1 MYQGEMR
8 LSASDSIAFMNR
20 TSRHKVACAVHEA
33 DWHETIK
40 TVPEAVQWANYCE
53 QHALNDC
60 YVSDNTFGKWRG
72 FGDVKEIT
80 RLAVDLDHYHTVHKD
95 LSAAQLWDAIAVAL
109 PWLPQPTII
118 EDSGRGAYLKWKLS
132 RPLPIN
138 AHTRRFGFIGQW
150 QLCQDFI
157 TAQLAPWGA
166 DPKASDVTRVLRV
179 PGTINSRNYARAQA
193 WTSGPEYEFSDLK
206 TALNDEYKRQKPPP
220 KPIKGKKARTAGL
233 ERLFNWHS
241 LAWARLKDI
250 EKLAQLRGGRLT
262 DHRRRAIFVYAVEAC
277 HYCRS
282 TDRLKLEIER
292 FIGSHIHDAGL
303 YALDG
308 KKTHLKAVLRRF
320 EAQEARGHWEWYED
334 PQTGKYSASNRYLL
348 KSSTIIEDLAITA
361 SEQRH
366 MKALISPQEKY
377 RRKVSKRRQAGVQE
391 RSVYLGTAKQ
401 RKEKARQLRS
411 EGVKIKDIAR
421 RLGVE
426 TRTIRRYLR

>member
-20 TSRHKVACAVHEA
+20 TSRHNIACAVNESQ
-33 DWHETIK
+33 WHETIK
-40 TVPEAVQWANYCE
+40 SVPDAVQWANYCE

-60 YVSDNTFGKWRG
+60 YVSDNTFGQWRG

-80 RLAVDLDHYHTVHKD
+80 RLAVDLDHYNTQHKD
-95 LSAAQLWDAIAVAL
+95 LTAVELWESIAEAL
-109 PWLPQPTII
+109 PWLPAPTII

-150 QLCQDFI
+150 QICQDFL

-193 WTSGPEYEFSDLK
+193 WTSGPEYEFADLK
-206 TALNDEYKRQKPPP
+206 AALNAEYKRQKPQP
-220 KPIKGKKARTAGL
+220 KAIKTKTPKAAGL

-241 LAWARLKDI
+241 LAWSRLKDL
-250 EKLAQLRGGRLT
+250 EKLAQLRGGQLT
-262 DHRRRAIFVYAVEAC
+262 DHRRRAIFIYAVEAC

-282 TDRLKLEIER
+282 VERLTVEIER
-292 FIGSHIHDAGL
+292 FIASHIHEPDL
-303 YALDG
+303 YAING
-308 KKTHLKAVLRRF
+308 KKTHLKAALRRF
-320 EAQEARGHWEWYED
+320 EAQEERGHWDWYED
-334 PQTGKYSASNRYLL
+334 PQTGKYSANNRYLL
-348 KSSTIIEDLAITA
+348 KTTTIIQDLAITA

-366 MKALISPQEKY
+366 MKTLISAQEKY
-377 RRKVSKRRQAGVQE
+377 RRKVSKRRKNGVQE
-391 RSVYLGTAKQ
+391 RSSYLNTAQ
-401 RKEKARQLRS
+401 HRKEEARRLRE
-411 EGVKIKDIAR
+411 EGYKLKDIAKC
-421 RLGVE
+421 LGVSISSVKGY
-426 TRTIRRYLR
+426 TK